1 MTNKHGPTR
10 GDLLFRFW
18 FSLAGFSLLIGALI
32 FRGIPQGPAGWE
44 AIGLA
49 TLFFGGTL
57 IWTVWK
63 LIRRDHSEA
72 PD

>member
-1 MTNKHGPTR
+1 MTNKHCPTR

-18 FSLAGFSLLIGALI
+18 FSLAGFSLLIGALV

-44 AIGLA
+44 VIGLA

-57 IWTVWK
+57 VWTLWK
-63 LIRRDHSEA
+63 LIRRDHSECA
-72 PD
+72 E